1 MKVGELCNRNVVVAW
16 RDTPLS
22 EAARLMR
29 EEHVGSLVI
38 VVERHGERIPAGI
51 LTDRDIVVAACA
63 KGLDP
68 RSLTAGE
75 VMSGELVT
83 IAATENVADALAL
96 MRARG
101 VRRLPVLT
109 EHGALYGIVS
119 VDDLLGLVAAELGE
133 FARIVDTERRQELHA
148 RR

>member
-1 MKVGELCNRNVVVAW
+1 MKVGELCNRSVVVAW

-51 LTDRDIVVAACA
+51 LTDRDIVVSACA

-75 VMSGELVT
+75 VMTGELVT
-83 IAATENVADALAL
+83 IAASDNVADALAL

>member
-1 MKVGELCNRNVVVAW
+1 MKVGELCNRSVVVAW

-29 EEHVGSLVI
+29 EQHVGSLVI

-51 LTDRDIVVAACA
+51 LTDRDIVVSACA

-75 VMSGELVT
+75 VMTGELVT
-83 IAATENVADALAL
+83 IAASDNVADALAL

-119 VDDLLGLVAAELGE
+119 VDDLLELVAAELGE

>member
-75 VMSGELVT
+75 VMSGNLVT
-83 IAATENVADALAL
+83 IAAGENVADALAL

-109 EHGALYGIVS
+109 EHGGLYGIVS

-133 FARIVDTERRQELHA
+133 FTRIVDSERRQELYA